1 MAAIGM
7 STLTLRIFGDTLDP
21 EAVTAMLGAKST
33 RAFRK
38 GDVETTKGGRQIV
51 HRTGTWQLSV
61 PDSEPEAIDV
71 QVANLLAQLRPDLA
85 TWQRLG
91 EAFEVDLF
99 CGLFMN
105 DTNEGFSLSVPT
117 LKALAERGIEI
128 GFDTYAPIAADEEQQ
143 TAQG

>member
-21 EAVTAMLGAKST
+21 EAVTAMLGAKPT
-33 RAFRK
+33 YACRK
-38 GDVETTKGGRQIV
+38 GDVETTKRGRQIV
-51 HRTGTWQLSV
+51 CRTGLWKLSV
-61 PDSEPEAIDV
+61 PDSEPEAIDA
-71 QVANLLAQLRPDLA
+71 QVASLLAQLSADLA
-85 TWQRLG
+85 TWQHLG
-91 EAFEVDLF
+91 QAFEVDLF

-105 DTNEGFSLSVPT
+105 DTNEGFSLSVAT

-128 GFDTYAPIAADEEQQ
+128 GFDAYAPISGDEEQQ